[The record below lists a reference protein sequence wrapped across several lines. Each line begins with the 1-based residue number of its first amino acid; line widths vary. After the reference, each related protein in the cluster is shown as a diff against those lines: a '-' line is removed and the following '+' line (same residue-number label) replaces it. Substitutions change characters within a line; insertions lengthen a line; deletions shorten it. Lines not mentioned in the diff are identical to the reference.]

1 MKLIIEADGGSRG
14 NPGVAGSGTVVY
26 SENRER
32 ILREIAYVVGTR
44 STNNVAEYRG
54 LIEGLRVA
62 RELGATEVEV
72 FMDSKL
78 VVEQMSGRWKIK
90 HPDMKTLAIEARN
103 LAGDIGRVTYTWIPR
118 EKNKVADHLSNVAM
132 DAAAAGKP
140 EGPID
145 DGTPVV
151 SDLKGAAEAAGLVG
165 GALSDADDPTDPTAT
180 GVEQPAGEDLNC
192 PTTKPSTWNGA
203 TTDPTRLLLLRH
215 GQTAMSAAR
224 QYSGRSNP
232 ELSGLG
238 QRQVEAAARK
248 LAERGGIDVIVSSPL
263 RRCVQTAE
271 AVAGQ
276 MGLEVRIIDELIE
289 ADFGLWDGKTFS
301 EAHDS
306 DPELH
311 GRWLTDTSVA
321 PPGGESLQQVHR
333 RVKKARELIEQEYG
347 AANVLVVSHVTPIK
361 SILRQALD
369 ASPSFFKKTHLDL
382 ASLSIAEFYADGPT
396 CVRLF
401 NDTSHLDS

>member
-26 SENRER
+26 SDKKEK
-32 ILREIAYVVGTR
+32 ILREIAYVVGTT

-54 LIEGLRVA
+54 LIEGLRAA
-62 RELGATEVEV
+62 RELEATEVEV

-90 HPDMKTLAIEARN
+90 HPDMKVLAIQARE
-103 LAGDIGRVTYTWIPR
+103 LASGIGRVSYTWIPR

-132 DAAAAGKP
+132 DAAAAGTP
-140 EGPID
+140 VGPVD

-151 SDLKGAAEAAGLVG
+151 FDLKAATRAAGI
-165 GALSDADDPTDPTAT
+165 DDSDPTAS
-180 GVEQPAGEDLNC
+180 GAEVSAGEDLNC
-192 PTTKPSTWNGA
+192 PNTKPSNWNGA

-215 GQTAMSAAR
+215 GQTEMSAAR

-232 ELSGLG
+232 ELSALG
-238 QRQVEAAARK
+238 RRQAEAAGEK
-248 LAERGGIDVIVSSPL
+248 LAARGGIDAIVCSPL
-263 RRCVQTAE
+263 TRCVQTAE
-271 AVAGQ
+271 AVARR
-276 MGLEVRIIDELIE
+276 MNLEVRILDDLIE
-289 ADFGLWDGKTFS
+289 SDFGLWDGKTFT
-301 EAHDS
+301 EAQDA
-306 DPELH
+306 DPQLH
-311 GRWLTDTSVA
+311 QKWLTDSSVA

-333 RVKKARELIEQEYG
+333 RVKKARELIQKDYG

-369 ASPSFFKKTHLDL
+369 ASPTFFKKTHLDL

-396 CVRLF
+396 CMRSF
-401 NDTSHLDS
+401 NDTSHLDG

>member
-26 SENRER
+26 SDKKEK
-32 ILREIAYVVGTR
+32 IFKEIAYVVGTR

-54 LIEGLRVA
+54 LIEGLRAA

-90 HPDMKTLAIEARN
+90 HPDMKVMAIEARD
-103 LAGDIGRVTYTWIPR
+103 LASGIGKVTYTWIPR

-140 EGPID
+140 IGPID

-151 SDLKGAAEAAGLVG
+151 TDIKAAAQAAGIVVDPADSAGASGAA
-165 GALSDADDPTDPTAT
+165 T
-180 GVEQPAGEDLNC
+180 GDLNC
-192 PTTKPSTWNGA
+192 QKTKPSNWNGA
-203 TTDPTRLLLLRH
+203 TTDPTRFLLLRH
-215 GQTAMSAAR
+215 GQTAMSAKR

-232 ELSGLG
+232 ELSELG
-238 QRQVEAAARK
+238 VRQAAAAAEK
-248 LAERGGIDVIVSSPL
+248 LAARGGIDAIVSSPL
-263 RRCVQTAE
+263 TRCVQTAE
-271 AVAGQ
+271 AAAEQ
-276 MGLEVRIIDELIE
+276 MGMEVRIIDDLIE

-301 EAHDS
+301 QARET

-311 GRWLTDTSVA
+311 EKWLADSSVA
-321 PPGGESLQQVHR
+321 PPGGESLQQVSR
-333 RVKKARELIEQEYG
+333 RVKKARELLQKDYG

-361 SILRQALD
+361 AILRQALD
-369 ASPSFFKKTHLDL
+369 ASPAFFKKTHLDL
-382 ASLSIAEFYADGPT
+382 ASLSIAEFYEDGPT
-396 CVRLF
+396 CMRLF
-401 NDTSHLDS
+401 NDTSHLDG

>member
-26 SENRER
+26 SENKEK

-62 RELGATEVEV
+62 RELGASEVEV

-90 HPDMKTLAIEARN
+90 HPDMKTLAIEANN

-145 DGTPVV
+145 DGMPVV
-151 SDLKGAAEAAGLVG
+151 SDL
-165 GALSDADDPTDPTAT
+165 SDPTDMTDPTDATAT
-180 GVEQPAGEDLNC
+180 GVDKPAGEDLNC
-192 PTTKPSTWNGA
+192 PTTKPATWNGA
-203 TTDPTRLLLLRH
+203 ITDPTRLLLLRH

-232 ELSGLG
+232 ELSELG
-238 QRQVEAAARK
+238 QRQVQAAARK

-271 AVAGQ
+271 AVAEQ
-276 MGLEVRIIDELIE
+276 MGLEVRIIDDLIE
-289 ADFGLWDGKTFS
+289 ADFGLWDGKTFTEAS
-301 EAHDS
+301 ES

-311 GRWLTDTSVA
+311 GRWLTDTSIA

-333 RVKKARELIEQEYG
+333 RVKKARELIEKDYG

>member
-14 NPGVAGSGTVVY
+14 NPGIAGSGTVVY
-26 SENRER
+26 TDNKEK

-62 RELGATEVEV
+62 RELDATEVEV

-90 HPDMKTLAIEARN
+90 HPDMKVLAIEAN
-103 LAGDIGRVTYTWIPR
+103 KLASGINKVTYTWIPR

-151 SDLKGAAEAAGLVG
+151 ADIKAVAESAGLIP
-165 GALSDADDPTDPTAT
+165 SSDPTST
-180 GVEQPAGEDLNC
+180 GMEDSAGSDKREGEDLNC
-192 PTTKPSTWNGA
+192 PNTKPSNWNGA

-232 ELSGLG
+232 ELSELG
-238 QRQVEAAARK
+238 QQQVEAAAIA
-248 LAERGGIDVIVSSPL
+248 LAERGGIDAIVSSPL

-271 AVAGQ
+271 AVARRV
-276 MGLEVRIIDELIE
+276 GLEVRIIDDLIE
-289 ADFGLWDGKTFS
+289 TDFGLWDGKTFS
-301 EAHDS
+301 EANEA

-311 GRWLTDTSVA
+311 QQWLTDTSVA

-333 RVKKARELIEQEYG
+333 RVKKARQLIEKDYG
-347 AANVLVVSHVTPIK
+347 TANVLVVSHVTPIK
-361 SILRQALD
+361 SILRQSLD
-369 ASPSFFKKTHLDL
+369 ASPAFFKKTHLDL
-382 ASLSIAEFYADGPT
+382 ASLSIAEFYSDGPT
-396 CVRLF
+396 CMRLF